1 MNANPFSNA
10 PSAEASMNFSE
21 WLESKTNTS
30 RLEACELVLARFRAM
45 ADTNPEFTS
54 EVGGALWKL
63 LSTSPGSD
71 AATIL
76 DEMRGRA
83 GALGRDH
90 LDHLSSKLMHATASK
105 GEIESEAGKL
115 VSSWF
120 KAIALCSGAAANN
133 GRALHV
139 ARAYEKTFACLG
151 RLMNQTSG
159 TQSAE
164 DERAAA

>member
-1 MNANPFSNA
+1 M
-10 PSAEASMNFSE
+10 
-21 WLESKTNTS
+21 
-30 RLEACELVLARFRAM
+30 V

-54 EVGGALWKL
+54 AVGEALWKL

-76 DEMRGRA
+76 DDMRGRA

-90 LDHLSSKLMHATASK
+90 LDHLGSRLLHATACK

-120 KAIALCSGAAANN
+120 RAIALCSSGQRNN
-133 GRALHV
+133 ARALHV

-159 TQSAE
+159 SQPAD

>member
-1 MNANPFSNA
+1 MT
-10 PSAEASMNFSE
+10 FSE
-21 WLESKTNTS
+21 WLETKTNTS
-30 RLEACELVLARFRAM
+30 RLEGCELVLARFRAV

-54 EVGGALWKL
+54 AVGEALWKL

-76 DEMRGRA
+76 DDMRGRA

-90 LDHLSSKLMHATASK
+90 LDHLGSRLLHATATK

-115 VSSWF
+115 VASWF
-120 KAIALCSGAAANN
+120 RAIALCSGAAANDA
-133 GRALHV
+133 RALHV

-151 RLMNQTSG
+151 RLMNQTGES
-159 TQSAE
+159 QSTE
-164 DERAAA
+164 DARAAA